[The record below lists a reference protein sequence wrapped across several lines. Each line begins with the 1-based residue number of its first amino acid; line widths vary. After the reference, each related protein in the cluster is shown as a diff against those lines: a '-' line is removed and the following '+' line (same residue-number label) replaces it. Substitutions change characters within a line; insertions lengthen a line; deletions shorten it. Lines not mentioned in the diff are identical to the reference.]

1 MTRTCNALVYVL
13 CAQWISHM
21 KARKKT
27 HSATDCNITV
37 SMYSTWILCDIY
49 QRHQRWR
56 IRGNT
61 TRVFWSKLVV
71 LGFFCCD
78 ECHDQKHPGKEKD
91 SFLTLRYK
99 AVHHC
104 EEAGVGTWKE
114 DLEHRPQRSAAS
126 RLCPHR
132 LLCLLSS
139 TTQAPDGPK
148 AHLQQSLVK
157 NICLC
162 AIWQRD
168 FLYWGSPPSSDNVN
182 LCHGDRQP
190 TREMKSEGASTTL
203 YECILSVFTVTTTT
217 CIECT

>member
-27 HSATDCNITV
+27 HSASDCNNTV
-37 SMYSTWILCDIY
+37 SVYSTWILCDIY
-49 QRHQRWR
+49 QRHQRWL

-61 TRVFWSKLVV
+61 IRVFWSKLVV

-99 AVHHC
+99 AAHHC

-139 TTQAPDGPK
+139 TTQACRPRGSTAPDGPDQDTGP
-148 AHLQQSLVK
+148 H
-157 NICLC
+157 I
-162 AIWQRD
+162 
-168 FLYWGSPPSSDNVN
+168 
-182 LCHGDRQP
+182 
-190 TREMKSEGASTTL
+190 REMKSGGASTTL
-203 YECILSVFTVTTTT
+203 YECILSVFRVTTTT
-217 CIECT
+217 CIECTQ